1 LGVVLT
7 LAAMAVAVIYVD
19 PSVQDTDIRVNEIA
33 LETTLKVPG
42 VEEEIEMELPP
53 MIPGELSEENK
64 RRPMKTE
71 GLPPRPEPM
80 APLNDAEEWRAV
92 RDEAARVWR
101 EDSLRGVEAY
111 AAKAGLSADER
122 EQAVN
127 ILLELHRRYEEIR
140 GRLEDNTTTRDDA
153 FVEIGV
159 VDAWGKSQLEALLG
173 EEGAELLRVELEA
186 NRTGAP

>member
-1 LGVVLT
+1 
-7 LAAMAVAVIYVD
+7 
-19 PSVQDTDIRVNEIA
+19 
-33 LETTLKVPG
+33 
-42 VEEEIEMELPP
+42 
-53 MIPGELSEENK
+53 
-64 RRPMKTE
+64 MKTE